1 MFEVIY
7 ENFIWDEIIDVII
20 NVDDV
25 ESEYEII
32 ENGSKKGKWKLV
44 YKRGF

>member
-1 MFEVIY
+1 MR
-7 ENFIWDEIIDVII
+7 ENFIRDEIIDVII

-25 ESEYEII
+25 ELEYEII
-32 ENGSKKGKWKLV
+32 ENGSKKGKRKLV